1 MTVQEVYKI
10 HAFFCRNP
18 LTEDSVRKICEAFD
32 GELRTLYGD
41 KIPADWKET
50 EISLLVPF
58 PFDDIYL
65 KLVNMMAEQH
75 LYIQAEKEL
84 SAYILRQA
92 EMIKQKIEK
101 KGINKE

>member
-65 KLVNMMAEQH
+65 KLVNTMAAH
-75 LYIQAEKEL
+75 YLYTKTEKEL
-84 SAYILRQA
+84 SAYIMRQA
-92 EMIKQKIEK
+92 EKITQMIEK
-101 KGINKE
+101 KGSNKE